1 MDKISNPIRQGSVD
15 LKEVVQNWE
24 EELFAMLIADK
35 ETYLPGKV
43 DEFYEETHRDY
54 QLIHAKV
61 SATYDLGIITKEERD
76 ILCNK
81 YYEIK
86 CEYAKSK
93 VKEECSV

>member
-24 EELFAMLIADK
+24 EELFAMLISDK
-35 ETYLPGKV
+35 NTYIPGKV
-43 DEFYEETHRDY
+43 DEFYEEAHNDY
-54 QLIHAKV
+54 RLIEAKV
-61 SATYDLGIITKEERD
+61 SAAYDLGIITSEERD
-76 ILCNK
+76 ILVDK
-81 YYEIK
+81 FFEIK